1 MKVVKVTRVT
11 NEVLLEKIGN
21 IKEDTE
27 AIKDEN
33 KEQWKVINKNSQ
45 NIASHK
51 SVIRIIEGFI
61 VGIVGSIIAYFWKG
75 QS

>member
-1 MKVVKVTRVT
+1 MTRVSNDT
-11 NEVLLEKIGN
+11 LLEKIGN

-27 AIKDEN
+27 DIKKEN

-45 NIASHK
+45 NIASQK

-61 VGIVGSIIAYFWKG
+61 VGIVGSIVAYLWKG